1 MTTMRISERNKNLIK
16 YFIKTLVL
24 LTPLILGILN
34 KIFPDKKND
43 SAKNIIYSNKEVLV
57 NNKTNNGQSGVI
69 FDEQSTNN
77 GIINITNENNVTNNY
92 AKEESKNTFDTNI
105 KILSFNDFLLKKGYI
120 SDSNN
125 AKFNIEF
132 ISSSNIYE
140 KEGLYKYDSGYLI
153 IEVNSKKINFYNLKY
168 ESSFKYGNSQSITN
182 KELNDKLVNLVENNK
197 TEIYTKL
204 KPYLK

>member
-1 MTTMRISERNKNLIK
+1 MRISERNKNLIK
-16 YFIKTLVL
+16 YFINTLIL

-57 NNKTNNGQSGVI
+57 NNKTNNVQSGVI

-92 AKEESKNTFDTNI
+92 AKEESKNAFDTNI
-105 KILSFNDFLLKKGYI
+105 KILSFNDLLLKKGYI
-120 SDSNN
+120 SNSNN

-140 KEGLYKYDSGYLI
+140 KEGVYKYDSGYLI

-168 ESSFKYGNSQSITN
+168 ESSFKYGNSHSITS

-197 TEIYTKL
+197 TEIYNKL

>member
-1 MTTMRISERNKNLIK
+1 MTPMRISERNKNLIK

-77 GIINITNENNVTNNY
+77 GIINITNEKNVTNNY

-140 KEGLYKYDSGYLI
+140 KEGVYKYDSGYLI

-182 KELNDKLVNLVENNK
+182 KELNDRLVNLVENNK